1 MTSNNDEQVNRSRG
15 AAVESH
21 PRRPCCA
28 REAEVGEGGHLGK
41 RAAQKPKGRQG
52 FKVWRW
58 APVRAVK
65 RLRSS
70 PY

>member
-1 MTSNNDEQVNRSRG
+1 MTSNNKEQADAEARG
-15 AAVESH
+15 AAGESH

-28 REAEVGEGGHLGK
+28 TGAPCGARESEVGEGGHLGK

-58 APVRAVK
+58 P
-65 RLRSS
+65 
-70 PY
+70 P